1 MTKVTGVLA
10 ILNKGVNLD
19 SLIIRYH
26 LVDPLFDTYLWKL
39 RTSLFRTEGYILIN
53 NNKLGDLAQN
63 KRLEYFHQY
72 IGYESIII
80 KLFDT
85 SEIMLELNA
94 DFIEYEWIEKKV

>member
-10 ILNKGVNLD
+10 ILNK
-19 SLIIRYH
+19 
-26 LVDPLFDTYLWKL
+26 
-39 RTSLFRTEGYILIN
+39 
-53 NNKLGDLAQN
+53 
-63 KRLEYFHQY
+63 RLEYLHQY

>member
-10 ILNKGVNLD
+10 ILNK
-19 SLIIRYH
+19 
-26 LVDPLFDTYLWKL
+26 
-39 RTSLFRTEGYILIN
+39 
-53 NNKLGDLAQN
+53 
-63 KRLEYFHQY
+63 RLEYLHQY

-94 DFIEYEWIEKKV
+94 DFIEYEWIEKKCDLFTARSFQK